1 MRKTH
6 GLAMMVT
13 CASVLLLTQG
23 EARANK
29 WDDVAQF
36 FMRKA
41 VRGAVVGGRYL
52 KDDGEPSDGKRSPP
66 HSTEHVETQT
76 QANGEGS
83 VMLVLGGLLL
93 ATGGYLVAT
102 DPDVRD
108 WLRGTRRR

>member
-1 MRKTH
+1 MRKMH

-13 CASVLLLTQG
+13 CAVVLLLTQC
-23 EARANK
+23 ETRANK

-52 KDDGEPSDGKRSPP
+52 KDDREPSDGERSPP
-66 HSTEHVETQT
+66 HATGHVETQT

-83 VMLVLGGLLL
+83 VMLVLGGLSL
-93 ATGGYLVAT
+93 AVGAYLFAT
-102 DPDVRD
+102 DPDVRG
-108 WLRGTRRR
+108 WLRGTRKR

>member
-1 MRKTH
+1 MRRMH
-6 GLAMMVT
+6 GIAMMVT
-13 CASVLLLTQG
+13 CAVVLLVTQG

-66 HSTEHVETQT
+66 HGTEHVETQT

-83 VMLVLGGLLL
+83 VMLVLGGLSL
-93 ATGGYLVAT
+93 AVGAYLFAT
-102 DPDVRD
+102 DPDVRG